1 MSYFAKSE
9 KLVDDCILLF
19 SKGST
24 IGVKMSPF
32 LTCYEF
38 ILFFDL
44 LANLLLLHLAAETTG
59 AIGQSPLAEQ
69 SSIRI
74 RDRLGLA
81 G

>member
-1 MSYFAKSE
+1 MSKRE

-32 LTCYEF
+32 LTCYEL

-44 LANLLLLHLAAETTG
+44 LANLLLLHLPAETTG
-59 AIGQSPLAEQ
+59 AIGLSPLAVQ

-74 RDRLGLA
+74 EDRPELA